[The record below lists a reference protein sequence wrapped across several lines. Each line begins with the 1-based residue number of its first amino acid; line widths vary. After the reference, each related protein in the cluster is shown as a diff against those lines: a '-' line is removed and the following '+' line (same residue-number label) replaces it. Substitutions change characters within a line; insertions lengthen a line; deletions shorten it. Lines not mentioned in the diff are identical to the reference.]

1 MLRQEG
7 LRKIG
12 HYKKSLSGN
21 KRKKEKS
28 RRKKYVNIRSRLDNY
43 YIQRTEHRATG
54 WAMNYFYLHTTTASC
69 ALRTCQDRTFQRI
82 LLTKKNKLL
91 QFDTDLSRY
100 LVSTSKL
107 TCKRFSSPQ
116 GFWHVSYSTS
126 QYRRA
131 EKFIS
136 HDVHV
141 KKKKPTTSLD
151 FFLKNNLSL
160 RDCLLCAPV
169 P

>member
-54 WAMNYFYLHTTTASC
+54 WAMNYFYLHYNHSLMC
-69 ALRTCQDRTFQRI
+69 LE
-82 LLTKKNKLL
+82 
-91 QFDTDLSRY
+91 DL
-100 LVSTSKL
+100 
-107 TCKRFSSPQ
+107 PGQ
-116 GFWHVSYSTS
+116 
-126 QYRRA
+126 
-131 EKFIS
+131 
-136 HDVHV
+136 
-141 KKKKPTTSLD
+141 
-151 FFLKNNLSL
+151 NLSTYF
-160 RDCLLCAPV
+160 AN
-169 P
+169 